1 VNANFFLFQWPVG
14 LKNVGQTCWFSAVIQ
29 SLFYLPAFR
38 TLVLNYRPPA
48 SYIPDNNDDDTNKR
62 ASPFDDR
69 QRKIIEFMLVSII
82 LVIEFFFMELCV
94 ELGYL

>member
-1 VNANFFLFQWPVG
+1 LFQWPVG

-48 SYIPDNNDDDTNKR
+48 SYIPDNDDDTNKR

-82 LVIEFFFMELCV
+82 FAK
-94 ELGYL
+94 